1 VAGVSGYPRI
11 GIYRGEGSSHS
22 WLWLVDLFERLG
34 FWELEFPDDIAIR
47 GGSLGSLDIFSV
59 SGGDTFALAGAL
71 GEEGASAIR
80 GFVEGGGLYLGSCAG
95 AYLAMPSSRQPLSL
109 FNFVQVKIA
118 NLASHLPHGL
128 ALREKAF
135 TPYGCR
141 YVFHPVRETV
151 RLRMEGDTM
160 PLLPRLFDAPLYGGP
175 AMLPGEGCEVIARYA
190 GFSKKTV
197 FLADEKTSAMT
208 LLDRAAIVR
217 CQLGRGCFYL
227 LGPHLEH
234 PGYQDANRLLGRII
248 EKEKG
253 AAPGSGLMVH
263 EKTRGFRGIAAALR
277 KELGNARI
285 AASSLEFEPVKWR
298 VGSKVYDPERIMVF
312 IEAVWRRIPF
322 LQEEGPDDGLL
333 EGARRITTLMRTIRS
348 AVVEKEEAGGLVEE
362 LLQVLRAFAASFFSI
377 YFRSLRE
384 RTCLDCDCP
393 DKFQRRCA

>member
-1 VAGVSGYPRI
+1 MAAVSGYPRI

-34 FWELEFPDDIAIR
+34 FWELEFPDDAAIR
-47 GGSLGSLDIFSV
+47 TGSFESLDILAV

-71 GEEGASAIR
+71 GAEGAAAIR
-80 GFVEGGGLYLGSCAG
+80 RFAERGGLYLGSCAG

-118 NLASHLPHGL
+118 NLASHLPPYL

-141 YVFHPVRETV
+141 YVFHPVRESV
-151 RLRMEGDTM
+151 RLRMEGDAM

-175 AMLPGEGCEVIARYA
+175 AMMPGEGCEVIARYA
-190 GFSKKTV
+190 GFSEKTV
-197 FLADEKTSAMT
+197 FLADEMTSAST

-217 CQLGRGCFYL
+217 SPLGRGCFYL

-234 PGYQDANRLLGRII
+234 PGYPDANRVVGEII
-248 EKEKG
+248 EREKG
-253 AAPGSGLMVH
+253 AAPFKGPLVN
-263 EKTRGFRGIAAALR
+263 EKAKGFRGIAAALR

-285 AASSLEFEPVKWR
+285 AASSLEFEPVKWT
-298 VGSKVYDPERIMVF
+298 VGSKVYDPERILVF
-312 IEAVWRRIPF
+312 IEAVWRRIPY
-322 LQEEGPDDGLL
+322 LRYEGPDEGLV
-333 EGARRITTLMRTIRS
+333 EGAGRITTLMRSIRS
-348 AVVEKEEAGGLVEE
+348 AVVEKEDSEVLVGE
-362 LLQVLRAFAASFFSI
+362 LLQVLRPFAASFFSF

-384 RTCLDCDCP
+384 RAWVGCHFQ
-393 DKFQRRCA
+393 DKSQRRYA